1 MAETSN
7 TYITCYIKK
16 GKVVEQFFL
25 NSQYEATTME
35 ALGRKKGYETETLV
49 MVNDWLPSRSGTEVE
64 ATSYVSPK
72 KQKRPW
78 NKWIRCV
85 ETGQV
90 FPTVR
95 ECSDQ
100 LGISYKSVWNAI
112 NSGNARDGYHFIF
125 EEHRLEPWKNVEY
138 YTGSPS
144 PRQRK
149 ILCVTNGICYES
161 VKDCL
166 RDCHL
171 PANSFYRALHKGV
184 PVSGSGLLFRYVD

>member
-16 GKVVEQFFL
+16 GKVVEQFLL
-25 NSQYEATTME
+25 NSQDEATTME

-49 MVNDWLPSRSGTEVE
+49 MTNDWLPPRSVTEVE
-64 ATSYVSPK
+64 STLYVYPK

-78 NKWIRCV
+78 NKWIRCI

-100 LGISYKSVWNAI
+100 LGISYKSVWNAL
-112 NSGNARDGYHFIF
+112 NSGNARDGYHFVF
-125 EEHRLEPWKNVEY
+125 EEQRLETWENVGH
-138 YTGSPS
+138 YTGS

-149 ILCVTNGICYES
+149 ILCVTNGICYDS

-171 PANSFYRALHKGV
+171 PVNSFYRALH
-184 PVSGSGLLFRYVD
+184 SGSFIKGLLFRYAE

>member
-25 NSQYEATTME
+25 NSQDEATTME
-35 ALGRKKGYETETLV
+35 ALGRKKGYETETLI
-49 MVNDWLPSRSGTEVE
+49 MSNAWLPTRKVNEV
-64 ATSYVSPK
+64 TVRPFMIPK
-72 KQKRPW
+72 KNKRPW

-95 ECSDQ
+95 ECSNQ
-100 LGISYKSVWNAI
+100 LGLPYKSVWNAI
-112 NSGNARDGYHFIF
+112 NSGNARDGYHFVI
-125 EEHRLEPWKNVEY
+125 EDQRLETWKNVEY
-138 YTGSPS
+138 YTGKPS

-161 VKDCL
+161 IKDCL

>member
-16 GKVVEQFFL
+16 GKVVELFFL
-25 NSQYEATTME
+25 NSQDEATTME

-49 MVNDWLPSRSGTEVE
+49 MTNDWLPSRSVTEVE
-64 ATSYVSPK
+64 STLYVSPK
-72 KQKRPW
+72 KQKVKKYWDRPV
-78 NKWIRCV
+78 KCV

-90 FPTVR
+90 FKSIR
-95 ECSDQ
+95 ECCDH
-100 LGISYKSVWNAI
+100 LGLSYKSVWNAI
-112 NSGNARDGYHFIF
+112 NSGNARDGYHFVF
-125 EEHRLEPWKNVEY
+125 EEQRLETWGNVEH
-138 YTGSPS
+138 YTGS

-149 ILCVTNGICYES
+149 ILCVTNGICYDS

-171 PANSFYRALHKGV
+171 PVNSFYRALH
-184 PVSGSGLLFRYVD
+184 SGSFIKGLLFRYAE

>member
-16 GKVVEQFFL
+16 GKVVELFFL
-25 NSQYEATTME
+25 NSQDEATTME

-49 MVNDWLPSRSGTEVE
+49 MTNDWLPSRSVTEVE
-64 ATSYVSPK
+64 STLYVYPK

-78 NKWIRCV
+78 NKWIRCI

-100 LGISYKSVWNAI
+100 LGISYKSVWNAL
-112 NSGNARDGYHFIF
+112 NSGNARDGYHFVF
-125 EEHRLEPWKNVEY
+125 EEQRLETWENVGH
-138 YTGSPS
+138 YTGS

-149 ILCVTNGICYES
+149 ILCVTNGICYDS

-171 PANSFYRALHKGV
+171 PVNSFYRALH
-184 PVSGSGLLFRYVD
+184 SGSFIKGLLFRYAE